1 MFHCTIIVG
10 HYSDTIALLGRIMT
24 ITICVTFKCAP
35 LFVTKAND
43 ESGDLGPS
51 PSRCANKAVFL
62 VASLSEMSL
71 AGGRQPSGHSLLF

>member
-1 MFHCTIIVG
+1 MFHCTVIVG
-10 HYSDTIALLGRIMT
+10 HYSDTIALLGIT
-24 ITICVTFKCAP
+24 ITISVTFKYAP

-51 PSRCANKAVFL
+51 SSRCADKAVFL
-62 VASLSEMSL
+62 VAFLREMSL